1 MKPAVIRRAQL
12 ARIFGLALMLA
23 GLAPIIW
30 LALNSVHSAPIEPWE
45 PLRRLPTIAYSSLV
59 ALVVSLPGLAIMWF
73 GATLAAR
80 QKDVLE
86 AHRREK
92 QDRLRRTR
100 QYGREERVEPFI
112 GSPLTLE
119 EDKEPR

>member
-1 MKPAVIRRAQL
+1 M
-12 ARIFGLALMLA
+12 
-23 GLAPIIW
+23 W
-30 LALNSVHSAPIEPWE
+30 L
-45 PLRRLPTIAYSSLV
+45 
-59 ALVVSLPGLAIMWF
+59 

-80 QKDVLE
+80 QRDVLE

-100 QYGREERVEPFI
+100 QYGREERVEPYI